1 MIIIYG
7 IIQHI
12 SLALRFPETR
22 WNKIILGLGGF
33 PMSDTINQ
41 ESKASN

>member
-22 WNKIILGLGGF
+22 WNKIILGGF